1 MRAATTIRWVVFA
14 FAAAIGLSACHQNG
28 TVFSVNVATDSVDA
42 NPGDGLCADASG
54 RCSLRAA
61 VMEANAVPGVE
72 EIRLPAGVTHVLTI
86 DGGFENAAATGD
98 LDITEGV
105 VITGGGT
112 IDATAI
118 LDRILDIRHSSGL
131 VELENLDLRGTAMT
145 PGSIQVGSVLLHE
158 SSGALLVSRSD
169 FSGTAH
175 PIGSAVHLGGGP
187 AIVSATTMRSEP
199 GEGSPTT
206 LAIAASSQVTL
217 ANVTVR
223 GVPTPN
229 VSGPA
234 VVVYGVPP
242 GSIGPS
248 EVTVHHSSI
257 LGTWVGGATISGS
270 IVEECLT
277 SFIYTYP
284 LPTSAG
290 RNVEEGTTC
299 GFDEPDDQQNTD
311 ALLGPLADNGG
322 AVPTALPAPGSPV
335 IDTGPCTLSVDGRWL
350 PRPVGGSC
358 DSGAVEVQAG

>member
-1 MRAATTIRWVVFA
+1 MRAATTIRRVVFA

-131 VELENLDLRGTAMT
+131 VELENLDLRGTAM

-169 FSGTAH
+169 ISGAAH

-229 VSGPA
+229 DSGMA
-234 VVVYGVPP
+234 VVIYGVPP
-242 GSIGPS
+242 GSTQPS
-248 EVTVHHSSI
+248 NVKVQHSSI
-257 LGTWVGGATISGS
+257 LGAWAGHATISGS
-270 IVEECLT
+270 VVEECVTWWLYP
-277 SFIYTYP
+277 SP

-290 RNVEEGTTC
+290 RNVEAATSC
-299 GFDEPDDQQNTD
+299 GFDEPGDQQNTD

-322 AVPTALPAPGSPV
+322 AVPTALPAPGSPA
-335 IDTGPCTLSVDGRWL
+335 IDTGPCTLAVDGRWL
-350 PRPVGGSC
+350 PRPAGGSC